1 VSGRGTKLSF
11 KFAFRNS
18 LGILDRT
25 DRVKIALLVIVQIAL
40 SLLDLIGVALI
51 GILGALA
58 VNGVASRQPGSR
70 VYSVLNF
77 VGLENQNLQVQAA
90 VIAIAATLLLIGKT
104 ILSVI
109 LVRKTTF
116 YLSRRGARISAL
128 LLSKLLNQPL
138 TNLNLD
144 SSQTKLYSVGSG
156 VNTIVVGILSAGVT
170 LIADLSLL
178 IVMLLVLFV
187 VDFAIAISSLVIFS
201 LVGFLLFLVMN
212 KRAAK
217 LGEIQAK
224 MSISY
229 NQSVLEVLGTYRE
242 NFVHN
247 RRSFY
252 SEKLARNRLAIA
264 DFNAEFSLM
273 PNVSKYVLEAT
284 VILTAI
290 FVSGIQFSI
299 HDAARAVAIL
309 SVFLAASTRISPAVL
324 RIQQGLIGIKN
335 AIGSSHL
342 TFQLIDSL
350 KRVDALPPHTEL
362 TDKSH
367 LGFDAKVS
375 ASHLTFKYPNST
387 HSAITNLD
395 FEIEPGES
403 IAIVGASGAGKT
415 SLVDTILGLHIPTSG
430 SVKISGLS
438 PSDAITAWP
447 GAISYVPQDILIL
460 DGTIRENVA
469 LGYPMEIVSDE
480 DVWAAL
486 GNALLSE
493 FVNALPKKLD
503 SHVGD
508 RGVNLSG
515 GQRQRLGIAR
525 ALFTKPKLL
534 ILDEATSSLD
544 GKTES
549 AVSQAIQAMHGEVTV
564 ITIAHRLST
573 VKNADRVFYLE
584 NGHLVAKGTFL
595 EVRKLVPDFDEQA
608 KLMGL

>member
-178 IVMLLVLFV
+178 IVMLLGLFV

>member
-1 VSGRGTKLSF
+1 MSGRGTKLSF

-178 IVMLLVLFV
+178 IVMLLGLFV

>member
-1 VSGRGTKLSF
+1 
-11 KFAFRNS
+11 
-18 LGILDRT
+18 
-25 DRVKIALLVIVQIAL
+25 
-40 SLLDLIGVALI
+40 
-51 GILGALA
+51 
-58 VNGVASRQPGSR
+58 
-70 VYSVLNF
+70 
-77 VGLENQNLQVQAA
+77 
-90 VIAIAATLLLIGKT
+90 
-104 ILSVI
+104 
-109 LVRKTTF
+109 
-116 YLSRRGARISAL
+116 LSRRGARISAL

-178 IVMLLVLFV
+178 IVMLLGLFV

-508 RGVNLSG
+508 R
-515 GQRQRLGIAR
+515 
-525 ALFTKPKLL
+525 
-534 ILDEATSSLD
+534 
-544 GKTES
+544 
-549 AVSQAIQAMHGEVTV
+549 
-564 ITIAHRLST
+564 
-573 VKNADRVFYLE
+573 
-584 NGHLVAKGTFL
+584 
-595 EVRKLVPDFDEQA
+595 
-608 KLMGL
+608 

>member
-1 VSGRGTKLSF
+1 MSGRGTKLSF

-178 IVMLLVLFV
+178 IVMLLGLFV

-201 LVGFLLFLVMN
+201 LVGYLLFLVMN